1 MKPSPYQWAGLIAL
15 GVLAVTAYKMPTILV
30 DIIFLSFLAYLVTP
44 IVRGL
49 CSGIPIGGFTVPVA
63 NVKVPR
69 LFQLRMSKKLS
80 IPLLTILMPLLL
92 MVGLGA
98 YLVTVVGKLESLF
111 AGLGGFS
118 EDTLRPLINGWM
130 LSVQEY
136 VKGTPLERIDINGVT
151 NWLVNVPAWIGD
163 MLVGNLKNVLGI
175 APTVVHWGVF
185 LIMLWIA
192 TTEWEKDVSPFI
204 VEFVHLVTPDS
215 WEGPVD
221 RTFASIDNSLK
232 NLLVGWAKIG
242 LTLAAIIMV
251 VLLIAG
257 FSVTMAIFLGLVAGF
272 LSVVPFIGS
281 WIALSVS
288 LVVTFAT
295 FLNESLYPY
304 IVVLVGVG
312 AVNFVLES
320 KILTPKYV
328 GDSLRVWKIGVILAV
343 IAGGKLFGG
352 IGFVAALPMLA
363 VIKAFAVEGIL
374 QIYFYKRKHGHKRGS
389 DFFKPLIDRHHDAHR
404 VLKRKMWQ
412 NQQQA
417 AEEKQTSPAKA

>member
-1 MKPSPYQWAGLIAL
+1 MKLTPYQWAGLVAL
-15 GVLAVTAYKMPTILV
+15 SVLGGTIYKMPTILV
-30 DIIFLSFLAYLVTP
+30 DIVFLSFLAYLVTP

-49 CSGIPIGGFTVPVA
+49 CNGLSVGGFTIPVVNVNVP
-63 NVKVPR
+63 K

-80 IPLLTILMPLLL
+80 VPLLTILLPLLL

-118 EDTLRPLINGWM
+118 EETLRPLIDGW
-130 LSVQEY
+130 LVSVQAFVE
-136 VKGTPLERIDINGVT
+136 GTPLERIDINGLTNTLVT
-151 NWLVNVPAWIGD
+151 VPGKVGDVLVS
-163 MLVGNLKNVLGI
+163 NLKNVLGI
-175 APTVVHWGVF
+175 APTIVHWGVF

-192 TTEWEKDVSPFI
+192 TAEWEKDVSPFI
-204 VEFVHLVTPDS
+204 VEFVHLITPDS
-215 WEGPVD
+215 WEGPID
-221 RTFASIDNSLK
+221 RIFASMDHSLR
-232 NLLVGWAKIG
+232 NLLLGWAKIG
-242 LTLAAIIMV
+242 MTLAVIIMG

-281 WIALSVS
+281 WIALSVA

-295 FLNESLYPY
+295 FLNESFYPY

-352 IGFVAALPMLA
+352 IGFVAALPMLGI
-363 VIKAFAVEGIL
+363 VKAFAVEGIA
-374 QIYFYKRKHGHKRGS
+374 QIYFYKKREGHQRGNS
-389 DFFKPLIDRHHDAHR
+389 YFMPLIKRHLEPHLH
-404 VLKRKMWQ
+404 LKRKMWQ
-412 NQQQA
+412 A
-417 AEEKQTSPAKA
+417 KQEDAQIEPIPAKT